1 MKKIFL
7 NVLLI
12 TISFL
17 CMTQIVEA
25 ETYKRGIV
33 TATSV
38 VKKDSLGSANL
49 LNDRNYSMT
58 LYSPE
63 AVEILAEEGNY
74 YLIKYIYSGFIYTGY
89 VPKKNVIAKEYV
101 IDANYVQQMIA
112 KGFPQD
118 YAKKLAI
125 LHAIH
130 PNWVFTPSFTGKVA
144 GGLDFYSAVR
154 AEAAV
159 IDRNLTSSTNTTLR
173 STAPGSYANG
183 VWKEFS
189 GGGWFAASEQTIAF
203 YMDPRNFM
211 NESNFFMFENQA
223 YNSEV
228 QYKWMVEKSL
238 AGTFMAT
245 SPTNPFNCGAD
256 SRGCTPGQHTYA
268 DTFIDAGAKN
278 GVNPISLVSRVKI
291 EQGSKGSALS
301 LGGGWNKQYIG
312 YYNFFNINA
321 NGATTDDVILN
332 GLRHAYNRNW
342 NNPYIA
348 IIEGASLVGNS
359 YVGLGQST
367 VYYQKFNTINQIY
380 SYQYM
385 QNIAAPYTEGYD
397 SYVSYFRSFDTMEE
411 WDNAAYEF
419 LIPVYQNM
427 PGETSLDIKSN
438 NDASLKS
445 LSVSECTLNPAF
457 DSGIKSYDCYTKNTV
472 KEVLVSAETTNLSA
486 RAEYS
491 NKVVLNAVDTKIQ
504 IKVTSAGGKIE
515 IYEVNVH
522 KVAPDTLMPYE
533 ILNGIGI
540 KVSDNYAYNFVN
552 TNDKVSGIEQAV
564 NGNYPLAKVTIT
576 DKNGTVKNKESK
588 IGTGDIITVTNS
600 GNTTSFKAVVY
611 GDLNGDGVTDVVDLL
626 MIGKHIL
633 KFNILENE
641 YFVAGNVNR
650 DHEINVVDM
659 LLFEKHIIKEQFI
672 SQE

>member
-1 MKKIFL
+1 
-7 NVLLI
+7 
-12 TISFL
+12 
-17 CMTQIVEA
+17 MTQIVEA

-101 IDANYVQQMIA
+101 IDANYIQQLIA

-130 PNWVFTPSFTGKVA
+130 PNWVFTPSFTGRVA

-268 DTFIDAGAKN
+268 DTFIDAGVKN

-291 EQGSKGSALS
+291 EQGNKGSALS

-332 GLRHAYNRNW
+332 GLRHAYNKNW
-342 NNPYIA
+342 NNPYIS
-348 IIEGASLVGNS
+348 ILEGASLVGNS

-385 QNIAAPYTEGYD
+385 QNIAAPYTEGYN

-427 PGETSLDIKSN
+427 PGETTLDIKSN

-515 IYEVNVH
+515 I
-522 KVAPDTLMPYE
+522 
-533 ILNGIGI
+533 
-540 KVSDNYAYNFVN
+540 
-552 TNDKVSGIEQAV
+552 
-564 NGNYPLAKVTIT
+564 
-576 DKNGTVKNKESK
+576 
-588 IGTGDIITVTNS
+588 
-600 GNTTSFKAVVY
+600 
-611 GDLNGDGVTDVVDLL
+611 
-626 MIGKHIL
+626 
-633 KFNILENE
+633 
-641 YFVAGNVNR
+641 
-650 DHEINVVDM
+650 
-659 LLFEKHIIKEQFI
+659 
-672 SQE
+672 